1 MTNVTSGNM
10 GDKEMLTDLLSS
22 QKLAS
27 SNYNTYAGECQ
38 CTQLRDAFLNILKE
52 EHTIQSE
59 LFTEANSR
67 GWYPVKEAP
76 ATDITAAKQ
85 KFGL

>member
-1 MTNVTSGNM
+1 MTSVTQGTM
-10 GDKEMLTDLLSS
+10 GDREMLTDLLSS
-22 QKLAS
+22 QKLALA
-27 SNYNTYAGECQ
+27 NYNTFAGECQ
-38 CTQLRDAFLNILKE
+38 CTQLRDTFLDILKE

-76 ATDITAAKQ
+76 ASDIDAARQ
-85 KFGL
+85 KFCC